1 MVQVQLNI
9 EVDEKMCKLKMT
21 LNLLKREDANE
32 YEWQIAQRMEDAFK
46 QFIME
51 AAKKTG
57 FDVVNYREIKEEK
70 NKTA

>member
-32 YEWQIAQRMEDAFK
+32 YEWQIAQKMEDAFK
-46 QFIME
+46 QFIMQ
-51 AAKKTG
+51 AAKKSG
-57 FDVVNYREIKEEK
+57 FNLINYEEIKEK
-70 NKTA
+70 